1 MCVPI
6 APKAV
11 GVDRCARHD
20 VAMTKTKATLVT
32 MALLFTTPVIAQAS
46 PLNAASIAPASPLNG
61 QKCNNPGAIQRA
73 NNSRFV
79 CSPEGARNVWR
90 RVNGATTIGAIV
102 NAMPNYS
109 LLATALKAAGLD
121 TTLVTS
127 GPFTLFA
134 PRDAAFRAL
143 PKETLDYLLAP
154 ANVAVLRKV
163 LLNHVLGSAVR
174 STMLSSGTYTTL
186 NGTTISVTVRKSG
199 IMVDGAKVT
208 VGDVIATNGVI
219 HGVSKVL
226 VPSDVVI
233 KP

>member
-1 MCVPI
+1 
-6 APKAV
+6 
-11 GVDRCARHD
+11 
-20 VAMTKTKATLVT
+20 MTKTKATLMTV
-32 MALLFTTPVIAQAS
+32 ALLVATPVIAQAS
-46 PLNAASIAPASPLNG
+46 PLGATPVIAQASSLDAAPSASASPLNG
-61 QKCNNPGAIQRA
+61 KKCDNPGAIQRA

-90 RVNGATTIGAIV
+90 RVNGAVTIGAIV

-143 PKETLDYLLAP
+143 PKATLDYLLAP

-163 LLNHVLGSAVR
+163 LLNHVLGTAAK
-174 STMLSSGTYTTL
+174 STMISTGSYTTL
-186 NGTTISVTVRKSG
+186 NGTSLNVTVRKSG

-208 VGDVIATNGVI
+208 VGDVMATNGVI

-233 KP
+233 NP